1 MNGTYIF
8 EIVNR
13 TIVPSATEE
22 LAVVNDNDSRCI
34 TFKIPSVIDGIDIT
48 DKILTVRYVNSLNRY
63 DQFFCNTREV
73 ITEGNEQFVL
83 FDWVLSAD
91 VTASK
96 GTVTYD
102 VSIYDTND
110 ISNVSQYILHTKPA
124 TFEVDEG
131 LLDVGAPIEDE
142 NTLQAAIDSFNAIAA
157 KYYNDTLAASKA
169 AQASADAAAK
179 SAESLKVDATLT
191 ISGYAADAK
200 TVGDKLAGKAESSEV
215 TSIRK
220 DLQSEI
226 DRASDAESKLREDL
240 VNIEEVFQNG
250 QLIYDISDE
259 QGGINSD
266 GTLYDADEKTRR
278 SSDFYDVRN
287 IDNVTINERTNGT
300 LYIAYYDESFKFIG
314 RVSINSMSKLSFVG
328 TYFKLY
334 GYLSSGLDSSTFNS
348 WFNITKKNQISN
360 YITVQKYIDSVVT
373 RSLGDIAMCEIGSI
387 SSTGKNTENSK
398 RIRTKS
404 YIFCSSKTKI
414 IPNKGYEFWLFY
426 YDDIGTLISQS
437 DSYINTPLTISNDS
451 YLRVIVKKITA
462 TEMSLEDAKNI
473 YFVFDSPEKTQ
484 EYPHYFDWDIN
495 NKVKIINSNKL
506 TVSSG
511 FDFIFITDTHWEQN
525 QGHSP
530 SIIKEVSRQTGVGMV
545 IHGGDYLNA
554 QQDKAV
560 FLKML
565 SEQVRLFDDSAKVYL
580 PTYGNH
586 EANLYDGSNIDKKF
600 TYSSVFGDTQNK
612 QGYFFIDNTQSK
624 YRNTFGDYYYNCPN
638 KNLRVIILNTSANGQ
653 VNSRHL
659 QWLNDTIMSTPD
671 GFSIFVACHT
681 IWTKDK
687 DTLSSDAN
695 ILFDLFDAVN
705 KKGSYKSDISDK
717 VVSCDFSTKNVTVNL
732 IICGHL
738 HTDTSTT
745 TTDGIPVIATTCDAY
760 LSEKK
765 AENTIGTYKEQA
777 FDVVQ
782 VDTTARKIYTT
793 RIGYGEDRQFTY

>member
-1 MNGTYIF
+1 MSYQKQNFANGEVLTALELNHI
-8 EIVNR
+8 EQGIADVE
-13 TIVPSATEE
+13 SAANATKS
-22 LAVVNDNDSRCI
+22 VV
-34 TFKIPSVIDGIDIT
+34 
-48 DKILTVRYVNSLNRY
+48 DKIIDPT
-63 DQFFCNTREV
+63 
-73 ITEGNEQFVL
+73 
-83 FDWVLSAD
+83 LS
-91 VTASK
+91 
-96 GTVTYD
+96 
-102 VSIYDTND
+102 VS
-110 ISNVSQYILHTKPA
+110 
-124 TFEVDEG
+124 G
-131 LLDVGAPIEDE
+131 
-142 NTLQAAIDSFNAIAA
+142 
-157 KYYNDTLAASKA
+157 KA
-169 AQASADAAAK
+169 ADAA
-179 SAESLKVDATLT
+179 KVGEA
-191 ISGYAADAK
+191 
-200 TVGDKLAGKAESSEV
+200 VGQVK
-215 TSIRK
+215 
-220 DLQSEI
+220 
-226 DRASDAESKLREDL
+226 EDF

-266 GTLYDADEKTRR
+266 GTLYDADEKVRR

-287 IDNVTINERTNGT
+287 IDSVTINERTDGT
-300 LYIAYYDESFKFIG
+300 LYIAYYDKSFEFIG
-314 RVSINSMSKLSFVG
+314 RTAINSMSKLSFVG
-328 TYFKLY
+328 PYFKLY
-334 GYLSSGLDSSTFNS
+334 GYLSSGLDSSTFHS

-360 YITVQKYIDSVVT
+360 YMAVQKYIGSVVT

-387 SSTGKNTENSK
+387 SGTGKNTEDSK

-437 DSYINTPLTISNDS
+437 DSYINTPLTISDDS
-451 YLRVIVKKITA
+451 YLRVVVKKISL
-462 TEMSLEDAKNI
+462 TEMNLEDAKNI
-473 YFVFDSPEKTQ
+473 YFVLDHPQKTQ
-484 EYPHYFDWDIN
+484 EYPHYFDWNIN

-586 EANLYDGSNIDKKF
+586 EANLYEGSNIDKIY

-612 QGYFFIDNTQSK
+612 QGYYFIDYTQNEYK
-624 YRNTFGDYYYNCPN
+624 KAFGDYYYSCPN
-638 KNLRVIILNTSANGQ
+638 KHLRVVVLNTSANGQ

-671 GFSIFVACHT
+671 GFTIVVVCHT

-717 VVSCDFSTKNVTVNL
+717 VVSCDFSTKNVTVSL

-782 VDTTARKIYTT
+782 VDTTARKIYIT
-793 RIGYGEDRQFTY
+793 RLGYGEDRQFTY